1 MSINPLN
8 VANVAGFSLAQAKGS
23 DVERAHKDVGA
34 QRRQMHHERKAES
47 AAGIGEPDGE
57 DLEIA
62 DRNGDGR
69 RPWEEPPPP
78 ELVDDSP
85 DTPQGRAPS
94 HETGNLLDLSG

>member
-8 VANVAGFSLAQAKGS
+8 AANVAGFSLAQVKGA
-23 DVERAHKDVGA
+23 DVERAHKDAAA
-34 QRRQMHHERKAES
+34 QRRQVYHERKAEA

-69 RPWEEPPPP
+69 RPWEEPPQPADAPP
-78 ELVDDSP
+78 E
-85 DTPQGRAPS
+85 TPHRRAPS
-94 HETGNLLDLSG
+94 QETGNLLDLSG